1 MYRLSQQHIYMVVW
15 YSVLHVS
22 AFWPWSSIS
31 NHEKNGKLQD
41 KLQWWNKMVFIV
53 EVGFM
58 NTKVY
63 ISVNVNVIIML

>member
-1 MYRLSQQHIYMVVW
+1 MIKHIK
-15 YSVLHVS
+15 SRK
-22 AFWPWSSIS
+22 
-31 NHEKNGKLQD
+31 ERQLQD

-63 ISVNVNVIIML
+63 ISDIGIANVNVIIML